1 MTDMTDAMHLS
12 ATDEH
17 STAQI
22 TNDPRDVG
30 GARLQQ
36 AMLRLGRHPVL
47 RKAMMDLLKRA
58 ESQLGYAGPVRE
70 DVTGPIV
77 DALHGDDDRYEKT
90 LADGT
95 KFNFLFRSKIARD
108 FLMSDEERPN
118 HVWEPQ
124 TTKLLLNL
132 SHGLDSDV
140 VVGGAYF
147 GDQAI
152 LVARTLAQKHTVHCF
167 EPNPDQATMLAGNV
181 NLNRLNNV
189 LVNKVG
195 LWSHSNVR
203 LKLDGFDSFANA
215 ISASAHDK
223 DAFSTVTIDDYRAQR
238 RAKVGLIQLDIEG
251 AEYGALL
258 GAKKTLAEDKP
269 HVIFEV
275 HRHYVDW
282 SHGLAQTDICLYL
295 AGLGYTLFA
304 VRDFNSHIDMGS
316 RPIELIPVDKV
327 YLTGPP
333 HGFNMLAVQD
343 PSRVQGAGFHT
354 VENVSPKLLMHKNPA
369 LHHPVGGLHH
379 PVGDLHH
386 PVGGIHHPVGGLHPP
401 VGGLIQ
407 PLNALRS
414 D

>member
-1 MTDMTDAMHLS
+1 MTDMTEVNHLS
-12 ATDEH
+12 AALQHTG
-17 STAQI
+17 AQI
-22 TNDPRDVG
+22 TNDPRDAS

-36 AMLRLGRHPVL
+36 AMQRLGRHPVL
-47 RKAMMDLLKRA
+47 RQAMMDLLKRA
-58 ESQLGYAGPVRE
+58 ETQLGYSGPVRD

-77 DALHGDDDRYEKT
+77 DAMHGDNDRYEKT

-95 KFNFLFRSKIARD
+95 KFSFLFRTKIARD
-108 FLMSDEERPN
+108 FLMSAQERPN

-132 SHGLDSDV
+132 AHGLEGDV

-152 LVARTLAQKHTVHCF
+152 LVARGVTQNHTVHCF
-167 EPNPDQATMLAGNV
+167 EPNADQAAMLAGNV

-215 ISASAHDK
+215 VTASANDK
-223 DAFSTVTIDDYRAQR
+223 NAFNTVSIDDYRKQR
-238 RAKVGLIQLDIEG
+238 RAKIGLIQLDIEG

-258 GAKKTLAEDKP
+258 GARETLQEDKP
-269 HVIFEV
+269 FVVFEV

-282 SHGLAQTDICLYL
+282 SHGLAQTDICHYL
-295 AGLGYTLFA
+295 AGLGYTIFA
-304 VRDFNSHIDMGS
+304 VRDFNSHVDMGN

-327 YLTGPP
+327 YLQGPP

-343 PSRVQGAGFHT
+343 PKRVEGSGFHI
-354 VENVSPKLLMHKNPA
+354 VENVSPKLLAHKDPV
-369 LHHPVGGLHH
+369 LHHPVGGL
-379 PVGDLHH
+379 
-386 PVGGIHHPVGGLHPP
+386 
-401 VGGLIQ
+401 
-407 PLNALRS
+407 
-414 D
+414 

>member
-1 MTDMTDAMHLS
+1 MTDMTEMNHLS
-12 ATDEH
+12 P
-17 STAQI
+17 TAQHTGGQI
-22 TNDPRDVG
+22 TNDPRDASGV
-30 GARLQQ
+30 RLQQ
-36 AMLRLGRHPVL
+36 AMLRLGRHPAL

-58 ESQLGYAGPVRE
+58 ESQLGYNGPVRD

-95 KFNFLFRSKIARD
+95 KFSFLFRTKIARD
-108 FLMSDEERPN
+108 FLMSNQERPN

-132 SHGLDSDV
+132 SRGLEGDV

-152 LVARTLAQKHTVHCF
+152 LVARNLTQNHTVHCF
-167 EPNPDQATMLAGNV
+167 EPNADQAAMLAGNV
-181 NLNRLNNV
+181 DLNRLNNV

-215 ISASAHDK
+215 ISASANDK
-223 DAFSTVTIDDYRAQR
+223 DAFSTLSIDDYRTQR
-238 RAKVGLIQLDIEG
+238 RAKIGLIQLDIEG

-258 GAKKTLAEDKP
+258 GAHKTLQEDKP
-269 HVIFEV
+269 FVVFEV

-282 SHGLAQTDICLYL
+282 SHGLAQTDICHYL
-295 AGLGYTLFA
+295 AGLGYTIFA
-304 VRDFNSHIDMGS
+304 VRDFNSHIDMGN

-327 YLTGPP
+327 YLKGPP

-343 PSRVQGAGFHT
+343 PERVKGAGFHI
-354 VENVSPKLLMHKNPA
+354 VENVSPKLLAHKDPV
-369 LHHPVGGLHH
+369 LHHPVGGL
-379 PVGDLHH
+379 
-386 PVGGIHHPVGGLHPP
+386 
-401 VGGLIQ
+401 
-407 PLNALRS
+407 
-414 D
+414 

>member
-1 MTDMTDAMHLS
+1 MTDMTEVNHISVSDH
-12 ATDEH
+12 H
-17 STAQI
+17 TAEPI

-36 AMLRLGRHPVL
+36 AMQRLGRHPVL

-58 ESQLGYAGPVRE
+58 ESQLDYSGPVRD

-77 DALHGDDDRYEKT
+77 DALHGDDDRFEKT

-95 KFNFLFRSKIARD
+95 KFNFLFRTKIARD
-108 FLMSDEERPN
+108 FLMSDQTHPN

-132 SHGLDSDV
+132 AQDLAGDV

-152 LVARTLAQKHTVHCF
+152 LVARNVKPNQTVHCF
-167 EPNPDQATMLAGNV
+167 EPNSVQATMLAGNV

-189 LVNKVG
+189 RVNKVG
-195 LWSHSNVR
+195 LWSNSNVR
-203 LKLDGFDSFANA
+203 LKLSGYDSFANA
-215 ISASAHDK
+215 VGASANDK
-223 DAFSTVTIDDYRAQR
+223 DAFNTVSIDDYRGQNK
-238 RAKVGLIQLDIEG
+238 AKIGLIQLDIEG

-258 GAKKTLAEDKP
+258 GAHKTLREDKP

-275 HRHYVDW
+275 HRNYVDW
-282 SHGLAQTDICLYL
+282 THGLAKTDICHYL
-295 AGLGYTLFA
+295 AGLGYTIFA
-304 VRDFNSHIDMGS
+304 VRDFNSHIDMGN

-327 YLTGPP
+327 YLKGPP

-343 PSRVQGAGFHT
+343 PTRVQGAGFYR
-354 VENVSPKLLMHKNPA
+354 VENVSPKLLTHKDPV
-369 LHHPVGGLHH
+369 LHHPVGGLPR
-379 PVGDLHH
+379 PVA
-386 PVGGIHHPVGGLHPP
+386 GL
-401 VGGLIQ
+401 
-407 PLNALRS
+407 
-414 D
+414 